1 MADIPLMTPI
11 LGIDN
16 VSDEFSLPPGSVR
29 DAVNVTIDRDG
40 TVERRDGRELALSGT
55 FHSMWTDRSGRTYG
69 VRNGVVCRFE
79 LSGTAVSYTPIEIA
93 PSVSLTTTGRVRF
106 DENNGVVIACLRGGL
121 YSIDSN
127 DTVVSLSLPRPPAPS
142 LSASSSGGL
151 YAGRYAVAVA
161 WTRDLEEGPLS
172 PASFVDVNDGGGITV
187 QLPVDDPRGVDSVRI
202 YRTGPN
208 GDVLMRAQDAP
219 ASMTSYS
226 IGVQDLG
233 RAATTQHLEPMPGGE
248 IVRYWRGRLLV
259 ANGRVL
265 RASLPMR
272 YGLTDTRTD
281 WVQFPSRIDIM
292 VAVEGGVYIGTADGI
307 VFLEGTTPGEWKQVR
322 KSARRALRGSDL
334 LVRADLLGDKEPGD
348 RWVAVWL
355 AENGFVVGTPDGRLI
370 EQQAKR
376 IRLPESET
384 AAGVAAAVV
393 HDRQIIASIN

>member
-1 MADIPLMTPI
+1 MTPI

-16 VSDEFSLPPGSVR
+16 VSDEFSLPPGSVK
-29 DAVNVTIDRDG
+29 DAVNVIIDRDG
-40 TVERRDGRELALSGT
+40 AVERRDGRELALSGT
-55 FHSMWTDRSGRTYG
+55 FHSMWTDSAGRTYG

-79 LSGTAVSYTPIEIA
+79 LSGTAVSYTPIETA
-93 PSVSLTTTGRVRF
+93 PAVSLAATGRVRF
-106 DENNGVVIACLRGGL
+106 DEHNGVVIACSRDGL
-121 YSIDSN
+121 YSIAAD
-127 DTVVSLSLPRPPAPS
+127 DTAMALSLPRPPAP
-142 LSASSSGGL
+142 AVVAGSSGGL

-161 WTRDLEEGPLS
+161 WVRDWEEGPLS
-172 PASFVDVNDGGGITV
+172 PASFVDVDEGGGITV
-187 QLPVDDPRGVDSVRI
+187 QLPADDPTAVDSVRI

-219 ASMTSYS
+219 ASLTSYAL
-226 IGVQDLG
+226 GVQDLG
-233 RAATTQHLEPMPGGE
+233 RAATTQNLEPMPGGE

-259 ANGRVL
+259 ASGRTL
-265 RASLPMR
+265 RASRPMR
-272 YGLTDTRTD
+272 YGLTDPRTD
-281 WVQFPSRIDIM
+281 WVQFPKRIDIM
-292 VAVEGGVYIGTADGI
+292 VCVEGGVYVGTADGV
-307 VFLEGTTPGEWKQVR
+307 VFLEGATPGEWKQVR

-334 LVRADLLGDKEPGD
+334 LVRADLLGGEEPSD